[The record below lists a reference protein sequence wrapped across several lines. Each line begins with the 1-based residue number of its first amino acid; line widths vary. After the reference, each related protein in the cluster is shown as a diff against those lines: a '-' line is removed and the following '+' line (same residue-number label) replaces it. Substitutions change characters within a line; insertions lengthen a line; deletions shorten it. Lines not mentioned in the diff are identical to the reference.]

1 MEHACRHTHVQWQ
14 RSSIKD
20 ASLHVPLPVL
30 HRLDMFV
37 RLRVMGLAGPAK
49 VRPLEEEVAMETGA
63 DLLGEIIVFGFS
75 VTVIALEYARQ
86 QRKEAR
92 REQNQSDQ
100 IGNLLDKVEVLTKR
114 MDNLDQQLA
123 EVKNRTKPIET
134 QTNASKI
141 KRG

>member
-1 MEHACRHTHVQWQ
+1 
-14 RSSIKD
+14 
-20 ASLHVPLPVL
+20 
-30 HRLDMFV
+30 MFV

-49 VRPLEEEVAMETGA
+49 VRPLEEEMAIETGA
-63 DLLGEIIVFGFS
+63 DLLGEIIVFGFG
-75 VTVIALEYARQ
+75 VTIIALEYARQ

-100 IGNLLDKVEVLTKR
+100 IGNLLNKVEVLTKR
-114 MDNLDQQLA
+114 MDNLDQQLV

-141 KRG
+141 KQG

>member
-1 MEHACRHTHVQWQ
+1 
-14 RSSIKD
+14 
-20 ASLHVPLPVL
+20 
-30 HRLDMFV
+30 V

-49 VRPLEEEVAMETGA
+49 VRPLEEEMAIETGA
-63 DLLGEIIVFGFS
+63 DLLGEIIVFGFG
-75 VTVIALEYARQ
+75 VTIIALEYARQ

-100 IGNLLDKVEVLTKR
+100 IGNLLNKVEVLTKR
-114 MDNLDQQLA
+114 MDNLDQQLV

-141 KRG
+141 KQG

>member
-1 MEHACRHTHVQWQ
+1 M
-14 RSSIKD
+14 
-20 ASLHVPLPVL
+20 
-30 HRLDMFV
+30 

-49 VRPLEEEVAMETGA
+49 VRPLEEEMAIETGA
-63 DLLGEIIVFGFS
+63 DLLGEIIVFGFG
-75 VTVIALEYARQ
+75 VTIIALEYARQ

-100 IGNLLDKVEVLTKR
+100 IGNLLNKVEVLTKR
-114 MDNLDQQLA
+114 MDNLDQQLV

-141 KRG
+141 KQG